1 MNKCPSSIQY
11 WDWKPG
17 PLEHESPPIT
27 TRPGLLHRSL
37 QFYSLIMLFVK
48 NENKME
54 KALTLKTFQEWFSR
68 LKCHL
73 GHDFQIIKPG
83 QNAEKIPS
91 SS

>member
-1 MNKCPSSIQY
+1 
-11 WDWKPG
+11 
-17 PLEHESPPIT
+17 
-27 TRPGLLHRSL
+27 
-37 QFYSLIMLFVK
+37 MLFVK